1 MNRSILTVALAFCT
15 AGVTLAQSCE
25 NGVCRINSLP
35 SAGDGGPFASPRN
48 DAHSE
53 NECRRHL
60 NSAEDITGVETAT
73 VGSNVTRRGLN
84 CDCSDRR
91 QTDYGQ
97 RDGRLQAPVPR
108 PSGHEGPMRRRSTPA
123 AHSGSLLASG
133 DFGRRAVS
141 PYRPVVHTITTVKWH
156 SDIGEAAA
164 MARQS
169 GRPML
174 IRISADWCSYC
185 QKMKRET
192 FADFRVVRD
201 INQNF
206 ITVDLDADTN
216 GSIVKQLRIT
226 SLPTVLV
233 VSPDLRILAREEG
246 FRSAAQIGRLMH
258 RHMQRAQLET
268 GFTIASR

>member
-1 MNRSILTVALAFCT
+1 
-15 AGVTLAQSCE
+15 
-25 NGVCRINSLP
+25 
-35 SAGDGGPFASPRN
+35 
-48 DAHSE
+48 
-53 NECRRHL
+53 
-60 NSAEDITGVETAT
+60 
-73 VGSNVTRRGLN
+73 
-84 CDCSDRR
+84 
-91 QTDYGQ
+91 
-97 RDGRLQAPVPR
+97 
-108 PSGHEGPMRRRSTPA
+108 
-123 AHSGSLLASG
+123 
-133 DFGRRAVS
+133 
-141 PYRPVVHTITTVKWH
+141 VVHTITTVKWH

-206 ITVDLDADTN
+206 IAVDLDADTN